1 LLAEDPVTVPDDRR
15 LLKRLRAGRSEAFA
29 ELVRGH
35 YETVYRFLV
44 HMVRDVHRAED
55 LTQETFATAWERV
68 ATFQGRS
75 TLATWLH
82 RIAYTKFIDGQR
94 SDRRIAK
101 LNDRPTSSAVAP
113 VDPLETAMASET
125 ARRLYSA
132 LDELDSAD
140 RTILVLHYLQGLSYR
155 EMAAVLDQPSGTV
168 KWRTSEAL
176 KCLRILLAEEVSDH
190 AITKMAELGSV
201 S

>member
-1 LLAEDPVTVPDDRR
+1 MTKPDDQR
-15 LLKRLRAGRSEAFA
+15 LLNSLRAGRSEAFA

-35 YETVYRFLV
+35 YQAVYRFLL
-44 HMVRDVHRAED
+44 HLTRDVHQAED
-55 LTQETFATAWERV
+55 LTQETFATAWERI

-94 SDRRIAK
+94 SERRVAT
-101 LNDRPTSSAVAP
+101 LHERLTSPAHPPA
-113 VDPLETAMASET
+113 DPLDTAMAVDE
-125 ARRLYSA
+125 ARRLYQA
-132 LDELDSAD
+132 LDGLEPAD
-140 RTILVLHYLQGLSYR
+140 RTVLVLHYLQGLSYR
-155 EMAAVLDQPSGTV
+155 EMALVLDEPTGTV

-176 KCLRILLAEEVSDH
+176 NCLRILLGEEVPDH
-190 AITKMAELGSV
+190 ATPKTAEPGSV